1 MWRLKVADGGNDP
14 YIYSMNNF
22 VGRQIWEF
30 DPDAGS
36 PDERDEVERVRNEFT
51 KNRLKGFPSAD
62 LLWRL
67 QLLREKNFK
76 QSIPPVKVEDGEEIT
91 YEMASD
97 AMKRG
102 AYFLEAIQASDG
114 HWPSETSGPLF
125 YLCPLLI
132 CMYIMGFMDSAF
144 SPEHKKEMMRYL
156 YNHQNEDGGWG
167 LHVGGHSNM
176 FCTTFN
182 YISLRLLG
190 EEPDV
195 EAVARGRI
203 WIRDH
208 GGVTSILSWGKTW
221 LSILNLFDWS
231 ASNPMP
237 PEYWMFPTWV
247 PIHPSNMMCYT
258 RITYMPM
265 SYLYGKRFQ
274 APLTPLVLQLR
285 DELHTQAYEK
295 INWRKVRHMCAT
307 EDLYFPHPF
316 VQDLLWDTLY
326 MLSEPLMT
334 RWPFNKLIRQK
345 ALDETMRHIHYEDEN
360 SRYITIGCV
369 EKPLCMLACWVEDPN
384 IGEKMEPQRF
394 YDAVNVILNMQS
406 KNGGLPAWE
415 PASSYYWMEWLNPVE
430 FLEDLIIEHHGA
442 PFFGIG
448 SAQSLSIPSN
458 PFTLICLRFTRP
470 ITASTKRLRGILPN
484 FIQEAR
490 LGIPGYS
497 LVIGAFDILIC
508 GWVNSSHTVVMD
520 DDIESASLGVYQD
533 RPRTFPDMRSKVN
546 TPLIFRILMG
556 INIRVLLVLLLFAFG
571 LIFYVGAR
579 TSPIIVFVFSVCIVS
594 FCFSIYLTKWVLSKD
609 EGPPEMAQISEAI
622 RDGAEGFF
630 RTQYSTISKMAML
643 LAVVI
648 LCIYLFR
655 STTPQQES
663 SGIGRSTTA
672 YITVAAFLLGALCSG
687 IAGYVG
693 MWVSVRANVRVS
705 SAARRSA
712 REALQIAVRA
722 GGFSAIVVVG
732 MAVIGIAILY
742 ASFHVWLDVGSPG
755 STKVTDLPLLL
766 VGYGFGASFVA
777 LFAQLGGG
785 IYTKA
790 ADVGADLVG
799 KVEQGI
805 PEDDPRNPAVI
816 ADLVGDNVG
825 DCAARGADLFESIAA
840 EIISAMIL
848 GGTMA
853 QRCKIEDPSGFIL
866 FPLVVHSFDLV
877 ISSIGILSIRRGTRE
892 SGVKSPV
899 EDPMTILQRGYSV
912 TIVLAVI
919 TFGVS
924 TRWLLHTEQAP
935 SAWFNFALC
944 GLVGIIT
951 AYIFVWITKYYTD
964 YKHEPVRSLALSS
977 STGHGTNIIAGVS
990 LGLESTA
997 LPVLVISVSI
1007 VSAFW
1012 LGRTSGLV
1020 DEDGNPTGGLFGTA
1034 VATMGMLSTAAYVL
1048 TMDMFGPIADNA
1060 GGIVEMSQQPESV
1073 REITD
1078 LLDAVGNTTK
1088 ATTKGFAIGSAA
1100 LASFLLFSA
1109 YMDEVA
1115 TFAHEPFKQVD
1126 IAIPEV
1132 FVGGLLGSMLI
1143 YLFSAWACSAVGRTA
1158 QEVVKEVRK
1167 QFLERP
1173 GIMDYTEKPE
1183 YGRCVAIVAS
1193 ASLREMIKPGA
1204 LAIISPM
1211 AVGFLFRIL
1220 GHYTGQP
1227 LLGAKVVAA
1236 MLMFATVSGI
1246 LMALFLNTAG
1256 GAWDNAKKYIETG
1269 VLGGKGSDS
1278 HKAAVTGDTV
1288 GDPFKDTA
1296 GPSLH
1301 VLIKMLA
1308 TITLVMAPIFL

>member
-1 MWRLKVADGGNDP
+1 MMMGEDIEGGNL
-14 YIYSMNNF
+14 
-22 VGRQIWEF
+22 
-30 DPDAGS
+30 GS
-36 PDERDEVERVRNEFT
+36 YAE
-51 KNRLKGFPSAD
+51 
-62 LLWRL
+62 
-67 QLLREKNFK
+67 
-76 QSIPPVKVEDGEEIT
+76 
-91 YEMASD
+91 
-97 AMKRG
+97 
-102 AYFLEAIQASDG
+102 
-114 HWPSETSGPLF
+114 
-125 YLCPLLI
+125 
-132 CMYIMGFMDSAF
+132 
-144 SPEHKKEMMRYL
+144 
-156 YNHQNEDGGWG
+156 
-167 LHVGGHSNM
+167 
-176 FCTTFN
+176 
-182 YISLRLLG
+182 
-190 EEPDV
+190 
-195 EAVARGRI
+195 
-203 WIRDH
+203 
-208 GGVTSILSWGKTW
+208 
-221 LSILNLFDWS
+221 
-231 ASNPMP
+231 
-237 PEYWMFPTWV
+237 
-247 PIHPSNMMCYT
+247 
-258 RITYMPM
+258 
-265 SYLYGKRFQ
+265 
-274 APLTPLVLQLR
+274 
-285 DELHTQAYEK
+285 
-295 INWRKVRHMCAT
+295 
-307 EDLYFPHPF
+307 
-316 VQDLLWDTLY
+316 
-326 MLSEPLMT
+326 
-334 RWPFNKLIRQK
+334 
-345 ALDETMRHIHYEDEN
+345 
-360 SRYITIGCV
+360 
-369 EKPLCMLACWVEDPN
+369 
-384 IGEKMEPQRF
+384 
-394 YDAVNVILNMQS
+394 
-406 KNGGLPAWE
+406 
-415 PASSYYWMEWLNPVE
+415 
-430 FLEDLIIEHHGA
+430 
-442 PFFGIG
+442 
-448 SAQSLSIPSN
+448 
-458 PFTLICLRFTRP
+458 
-470 ITASTKRLRGILPN
+470 
-484 FIQEAR
+484 
-490 LGIPGYS
+490 
-497 LVIGAFDILIC
+497 
-508 GWVNSSHTVVMD
+508 
-520 DDIESASLGVYQD
+520 
-533 RPRTFPDMRSKVN
+533 RPRTFPNMRNKAY

-556 INIRVLLVLLLFAFG
+556 INVRVLFILLLLAFTVV
-571 LIFYVGAR
+571 FYIGAS
-579 TSPIIVFVFSVCIVS
+579 TSGIIVFVFTVCIIS
-594 FCFSIYLTKWVLSKD
+594 FLLSIYLTKWVLSKD
-609 EGPPEMAQISEAI
+609 EGPPEMVQISDAI
-622 RDGAEGFF
+622 REGAEGFF
-630 RTQYSTISKMAML
+630 RTQYGTISKMAML
-643 LAVVI
+643 LALVI

-655 STTPQQES
+655 STTPEQEA
-663 SGIGRSTTA
+663 SGVGRSVTA
-672 YITVAAFLLGALCSG
+672 FITVASFLLGALCSG
-687 IAGYVG
+687 VAGYVG

-722 GGFSAIVVVG
+722 GGCSAMVVVG

-742 ASFHVWLDVGSPG
+742 STFYVWLGVDTPG
-755 STKVTDLPLLL
+755 SMKVTELPLLL

-853 QRCKIEDPSGFIL
+853 KNCKLENPSGFIL
-866 FPLVVHSFDLV
+866 FPLVVHSFDLI
-877 ISSIGILSIRRGTRE
+877 ISSIGVLSIRSTRS
-892 SGVKSPV
+892 SGVKSAI
-899 EDPMTILQRGYSV
+899 EDPMAILQKGYSITV
-912 TIVLAVI
+912 VLAVL
-919 TFGVS
+919 TFGAS
-924 TRWLLHTEQAP
+924 TRWMLYTEQAP

-951 AYIFVWITKYYTD
+951 AYVFVWITKYYTD
-964 YKHEPVRSLALSS
+964 YKYEPVRSLALAS

-1020 DEDGNPTGGLFGTA
+1020 DESGNPAGGLFGTA
-1034 VATMGMLSTAAYVL
+1034 VATMGMLSTAGYVL

-1078 LLDAVGNTTK
+1078 VLDAVGNTTK

-1109 YMDEVA
+1109 YMDEVS
-1115 TFAHEPFKQVD
+1115 TFAEEPLKQVD

-1158 QEVVKEVRK
+1158 QEVVNEVRR
-1167 QFLERP
+1167 QFVERP
-1173 GIMDYTEKPE
+1173 GIMEYTEKPD

-1211 AVGFLFRIL
+1211 VVGVVFRIL
-1220 GHYTGQP
+1220 GYYTGQP

-1269 VLGGKGSDS
+1269 VLGGKGSEC
-1278 HKAAVTGDTV
+1278 HKAAITGDTV

-1296 GPSLH
+1296 GPSIH